1 MSEFTPSHASPS
13 ASAAGQAALA
23 LAVENAFLTLPEG
36 QREVLRL
43 KFKRGWGY
51 PQIAEATG
59 QSVSTVGY
67 LVHHGMKNLAARVEK
82 A

>member
-1 MSEFTPSHASPS
+1 MSDNNNS
-13 ASAAGQAALA
+13 AELA
-23 LAVENAFLTLPEG
+23 LSLEKAFITLPEA

-59 QSVSTVGY
+59 QSISTVGY
-67 LVHHGMKNLAARVEK
+67 LVHHGMRNLAARAEK
-82 A
+82 S

>member
-1 MSEFTPSHASPS
+1 MPTEPTPAEL
-13 ASAAGQAALA
+13 ALA
-23 LAVENAFLTLPEG
+23 LEKAFITLPDP

-59 QSVSTVGY
+59 QSSSTVGY
-67 LVHHGMKNLAARVEK
+67 LVHHGMKNLASRIEK
-82 A
+82 ELAS

>member
-1 MSEFTPSHASPS
+1 MADASNASSANAPTAPSPQQVAM
-13 ASAAGQAALA
+13 
-23 LAVENAFLTLPEG
+23 ENAFSTLPEA

-59 QSVSTVGY
+59 QSLSTVEY
-67 LVHHGMKNLAARVEK
+67 LVHHGVKNLDTKLNRSE
-82 A
+82 

>member
-1 MSEFTPSHASPS
+1 MLRSPMSELAESNANTTALF
-13 ASAAGQAALA
+13 ALA
-23 LAVENAFLTLPEG
+23 LEKAFITLPEN

-59 QSVSTVGY
+59 QSASSVAY
-67 LVHHGMKNLAARVEK
+67 LIHHGMKNLAARAEK

>member
-1 MSEFTPSHASPS
+1 MSEAHD
-13 ASAAGQAALA
+13 SAANATALFALA
-23 LAVENAFLTLPEG
+23 LENAFITLPEA

-59 QSVSTVGY
+59 QSASSVAY
-67 LVHHGMKNLAARVEK
+67 LVHHGMKNLATRAEK